1 MGSNSAD
8 VKKWIKE
15 LLLAETGEHTIANHE
30 IMNLA
35 EEYQLDAKQISEIYE
50 ALHEMDIGITFDEDA
65 VSEDG
70 STLIPKKLE
79 EEVEDSDEESDEP
92 EVSRIIRKIPHI
104 SPDMVG
110 IDDPVKMYLKEIGA
124 VSLLTA
130 DEEVTLAKA
139 IEAGDREEAT
149 QEEKAK
155 GEAARKA
162 LSDANLRLVVSIA
175 KKYLGRGLQFL
186 DLIQEGNLGLL
197 KAVEK
202 FDYKKGYKFS
212 TYATWWIRQAIT
224 RAIADQARTI
234 RVPVHMVETI
244 NKLNRISRQLLQEK
258 GREATNEELA
268 KAMGITPEKVRD
280 IKKIA
285 QDPISLETPIGEKE
299 DSHLGDFIEDHEAV
313 APDEAAGSILLR
325 EQIDELL
332 NTLTDRERQVLE
344 LRFGL
349 HDGKTRT
356 LEEVG
361 KHFDV
366 TRERI
371 RQIEGKALNKLKK
384 SARFLVNG

>member
-70 STLIPKKLE
+70 STLIPKQLE
-79 EEVEDSDEESDEP
+79 EEVENSDEESDEP

-149 QEEKAK
+149 PEEKAK